1 MGLLYRWGSG
11 RYAPITTE
19 MSAKSEHTGW
29 YALKVF
35 YRRTAAIEKT
45 LNEAGCETYIPRV
58 MVEKIEGGVKYA
70 ATPYVSSLL
79 FVRCTE
85 SFLVD
90 FKKAHDTDFLYY
102 IDLATKRPGRI
113 RDAEFD
119 NFKKRTEREK
129 SGIAEY
135 AKASVIKT
143 LLPILDNIERSN
155 SADSE
160 SPDYI
165 KGIELIIKQF
175 GELANNLGIEEVGA
189 AGEKFDPNYHDAV
202 MHIEDEQ
209 FGENEIA
216 EVLQKGY
223 KLGDTVI
230 RPAMVKVAN

>member
-119 NFKKRTEREK
+119 NFKAATL
-129 SGIAEY
+129 IQDPDAEY
-135 AKASVIKT
+135 LGSDTSWFKDGARVRVTQGVHEGREGWI
-143 LLPILDNIERSN
+143 RR
-155 SADSE
+155 
-160 SPDYI
+160 I
-165 KGIELIIKQF
+165 KGRKRFIVCIE
-175 GELANNLGIEEVGA
+175 GVS
-189 AGEKFDPNYHDAV
+189 AV
-202 MHIEDEQ
+202 AFQTIPPT
-209 FGENEIA
+209 FL
-216 EVLQKGY
+216 EVLEPSKRQST
-223 KLGDTVI
+223 D
-230 RPAMVKVAN
+230 

>member
-119 NFKKRTEREK
+119 NFKAATL
-129 SGIAEY
+129 IQDPDAEY
-135 AKASVIKT
+135 LGSDTSWFKDGARVRVTQGVHEGREGWI
-143 LLPILDNIERSN
+143 RR
-155 SADSE
+155 
-160 SPDYI
+160 I
-165 KGIELIIKQF
+165 KGRKRFIVCIE
-175 GELANNLGIEEVGA
+175 GVS
-189 AGEKFDPNYHDAV
+189 AV
-202 MHIEDEQ
+202 AFQTIPPA
-209 FGENEIA
+209 FL
-216 EVLQKGY
+216 EVLEPSKRQST
-223 KLGDTVI
+223 D
-230 RPAMVKVAN
+230 